1 MNLKTELLVNWIQ
14 IKKLSALYQD
24 KIRVGITLCLTVYLA
39 YVCAQL
45 ALGLFVNAQNQ
56 VVAVVDA
63 KTLKS
68 NANNMRAYNNL
79 FGQFQ
84 RTKIRQNN
92 YKKVKLSPLN
102 LTLVGTVF
110 KAKNALAII
119 KNGSDKAKIY
129 QQGDQVTSSALLKDV
144 AKDYVVIERDGKL
157 EKILIKFN
165 YVNPNNHP
173 NGKIVDLDEFKPKAS
188 SSSSDGLSKAQKHK
202 LGDYL
207 KEISSNPK
215 GLLSLISI
223 APNFSDGKLTGF
235 KLNSGKE
242 KRLFKELGFR
252 EHDIVTRINDKILD
266 NLSASF
272 EVIKLLKQTKNFDFY
287 LDRQGEQHIIT
298 IDLN

>member
-68 NANNMRAYNNL
+68 NTNNMRAYNNL

-102 LTLVGTVF
+102 FTLVGLVF
-110 KAKNALAII
+110 KVKYALAII
-119 KNGSDKAKIY
+119 KNDSD
-129 QQGDQVTSSALLKDV
+129 
-144 AKDYVVIERDGKL
+144 
-157 EKILIKFN
+157 
-165 YVNPNNHP
+165 
-173 NGKIVDLDEFKPKAS
+173 
-188 SSSSDGLSKAQKHK
+188 
-202 LGDYL
+202 
-207 KEISSNPK
+207 
-215 GLLSLISI
+215 
-223 APNFSDGKLTGF
+223 
-235 KLNSGKE
+235 
-242 KRLFKELGFR
+242 
-252 EHDIVTRINDKILD
+252 
-266 NLSASF
+266 
-272 EVIKLLKQTKNFDFY
+272 
-287 LDRQGEQHIIT
+287 
-298 IDLN
+298 